1 MKSNNIKC
9 TICECMFSLEAE
21 GGTSGDLG
29 QIPVN
34 FCVTCLSSIY
44 DMCESIQLRDVLEKT
59 DEKSSV

>member
-1 MKSNNIKC
+1 
-9 TICECMFSLEAE
+9 MFSLEAE